1 MKRLHRIAFG
11 LALMS
16 LGFAGLAN
24 DTAGRIE
31 AEQLARSI
39 HAEIPTEI
47 EFVNAHSYPV
57 KIFWLNYAG
66 MRKHYY
72 DLAPGETLVQQT
84 YLTHPWVVET
94 GTGEVLGVYYPDAQ
108 LRTIVVEPK

>member
-1 MKRLHRIAFG
+1 MKRLFQILFALGFVSVGSLG
-11 LALMS
+11 LADET
-16 LGFAGLAN
+16 N
-24 DTAGRIE
+24 IRIE
-31 AEQLARSI
+31 TEQLARSI

-47 EFVNAHSYPV
+47 EFISAASAPV

-84 YLTHPWVVET
+84 YLTHPWVVESDA
-94 GTGEVLGVYYPDAQ
+94 GEVLGIYYPDAQ